1 MPRPSK
7 ALLAWL
13 VVLTGAAMLVFALL
27 PSIHRV
33 QHQASASDGS
43 APMSTPK
50 TVVNSGSSPQVTV
63 SVTKPV
69 PPSKPIW
76 MKFPSVGLTLALGEM
91 QAVNGVINPPSP
103 DIGYWISNR
112 GVMPA
117 SNAAGSVFTACHTW
131 EDGHKPCNKL
141 YSPTEPSKTIRPGA
155 PIVLRTQTGTLNYV
169 VTNVQ
174 AVSKTLV
181 GANRVPDVKCS
192 VPDHLV
198 VVTCVWPDNGENFI
212 ITAALQSKKYVLANC

>member
-1 MPRPSK
+1 
-7 ALLAWL
+7 
-13 VVLTGAAMLVFALL
+13 MLVLALL
-27 PSIHRV
+27 PSIHQV
-33 QHQASASDGS
+33 QHPASASVGS

-50 TVVNSGSSPQVTV
+50 TVVNSASRSQVTE

-69 PPSKPIW
+69 APSKPIW
-76 MKFPSVGLTLALGEM
+76 IKFPSVGLTLALGEM

-131 EDGHKPCNKL
+131 EDGQKPCNKL

-155 PIVLRTQTGTLNYV
+155 PIVLRTQTGTLNYDI
-169 VTNVQ
+169 TNVQ

-181 GANRVPDVKCS
+181 AANRVPDVKCS
-192 VPDHLV
+192 VPDHLI

-212 ITAALQSKKYVLANC
+212 ITAVLQGKKYVLADC

>member
-1 MPRPSK
+1 
-7 ALLAWL
+7 
-13 VVLTGAAMLVFALL
+13 
-27 PSIHRV
+27 
-33 QHQASASDGS
+33 
-43 APMSTPK
+43 MSTPK

-198 VVTCVWPDNGENFI
+198 VVTCVGPDNGENFI

>member
-1 MPRPSK
+1 
-7 ALLAWL
+7 
-13 VVLTGAAMLVFALL
+13 MLVWALL

-33 QHQASASDGS
+33 QHPASASVGS
-43 APMSTPK
+43 APMSSPK
-50 TVVNSGSSPQVTV
+50 TVVNSAGRPEVRV
-63 SVTKPV
+63 SDTKPV

-91 QAVNGVINPPSP
+91 RAVDGVIDPPSP
-103 DIGYWISNR
+103 DLGYWISNR

-117 SNAAGSVFTACHTW
+117 SNAPGSVFTACHTW
-131 EDGHKPCNKL
+131 EDGQKPCNKL
-141 YSPTEPSKTIRPGA
+141 YSPTDSSQTIRPGA
-155 PIVLRTQTGTLNYV
+155 PIVIRTHTGTLNYV

-174 AVSKTLV
+174 AVSKMV
-181 GANRVPDVKCS
+181 VAANRVPDVKCS

-212 ITAALQSKKYVLANC
+212 ITAVLQGKKNVLADC